1 MTIKAY
7 INTDQTATF
16 ICPQCQKP
24 RIMDVSKYV
33 HRAAQTKLK
42 VTCTCGHQYIAYLE
56 KRKKFRKQTHLD
68 GIYRY
73 TIKTPDNKISEGASK
88 ITVTDISFS
97 GLRVKVHAPP
107 RFAVGDK
114 LTVEFKLDDIKQ
126 SLVRKEVLVQ
136 NIDGPY
142 AGLEFIFNDPYD
154 SCLGFYLLSKTDP
167 KTQ

>member
-33 HRAAQTKLK
+33 PRAAQTKLK
-42 VTCTCGHQYIAYLE
+42 VTCTCGHQYVAHLE
-56 KRKKFRKQTHLD
+56 KRKKFRKQTKLD
-68 GIYRY
+68 GIYKY
-73 TIKTPDNKISEGASK
+73 TVKTPDNQLSEVSGRM
-88 ITVTDISFS
+88 TVVDISFT
-97 GLRVKVHAPP
+97 GIRVKVPAPP

-114 LTVEFKLDDIKQ
+114 LTVEFKLNDVNQ

-136 NIDGPY
+136 NINGLS
-142 AGLEFIFNDPYD
+142 AGLEFIFNQCYDP
-154 SCLGFYLLSKTDP
+154 SLGFYLLSNSCP
-167 KTQ
+167 EN